1 MSGCCPSLKTSL
13 PRFVSVIAVL
23 LGVYDLLRG
32 FMHTILLK
40 YSALHIAGLDLSTA
54 TASDQLRL
62 LGAFGIGNYETG
74 IMLILMGLF
83 ARPLAFIMLGV
94 TPALYFI
101 GFLSIRHHLEGLPPS
116 AAQWG
121 GMEPMVVY
129 LGIALTTFLLGLLS
143 LIRQR
148 ALREA

>member
-1 MSGCCPSLKTSL
+1 MPL
-13 PRFVSVIAVL
+13 PRFVSVVAVL

-74 IMLILMGLF
+74 IMLILLGLF
-83 ARPLAFIMLGV
+83 ARPLAFVMLGV
-94 TPALYFI
+94 TPTLYFI
-101 GFLSIRHHLEGLPPS
+101 GYSAIRHHLEGLPPS
-116 AAQWG
+116 NAQWG
-121 GMEPMVVY
+121 GMEPMMVY
-129 LGIALTTFLLGLLS
+129 LGISFTTFILGVLS
-143 LIRQR
+143 LIRLR
-148 ALREA
+148 ALNSV